1 MKGSILLLIIYKMII
16 MKIDKYLF
24 SVVIGFFLSVM
35 VAHAAVPALKL
46 DAKGRG
52 VSSLIYGNG
61 NGGRNYLNKNDYLG
75 DLYVRYVLS
84 GNVYAVKLSDYTPKI
99 ISNDLQHIKIAWQL
113 PGAVRLNQ
121 TFSVV
126 GQEMDWN
133 ISFNNDSKQSVEIT
147 DMKVRVPIGE
157 RNEKLAAK
165 DNLAK
170 HDFLNGNSSFAYW
183 LPYKGQ
189 GDVLLMT
196 LNGATSLEYK
206 ELGDYCYIHSKTSV
220 DRMNDTWQFPSTSK
234 VVSSGKSYTVGFN
247 FSLVD
252 SYMNVENKLYDKGYV
267 VAKIVPGMVVSPEM
281 NVRCALA
288 CKQGIKALEPQ
299 HPQQVQIAGK
309 GRANKKQLYDFNFS
323 HLGEQL
329 IVVKY
334 GQGKVC
340 YLNFFVTEP
349 LETVMKKRA
358 RFIATHQQHRDS
370 TKWYNGLYSLWDMQN
385 KVLLSPDSI
394 GELPYP
400 YMVGGSDDPTNC
412 KALYLSEKNVAY
424 PDKDEIA
431 SLEYYEKNFVWGKLQ
446 RTDKELPYPYGIYGC
461 DNWHELRS
469 GKLGDYNSGG
479 NGKERMWRT
488 YDYPTHFAIY
498 YNLYRIAKDYPEL
511 VSYQDAKEYLE
522 RAYRTARAYFEVPY
536 NIFMGKQWAIKGW
549 SDWAYKIGNF
559 HERYLLDIMQAL
571 KDEGRNHAADK
582 LRKEWEK
589 KVLYMIY
596 DNPWPF
602 GSEMF
607 VDRTAY
613 ESSYYVAEY
622 AKHNAIAPQEQL
634 WYDKNEQKWHTY
646 KSLDRTKVDSFMQN
660 QLDGNLAIRGLYEYD
675 FNHLGTAWGG
685 GKDNLDYMS
694 QMGGVAL
701 LDYAYRF
708 ANAPER
714 YINWGY
720 NSLLSSW
727 ALVNTGTNDTNYG
740 YWFPGET
747 NDGAAGWV
755 YSPYQHSYLWDL
767 KLVKQKR
774 GPLRYDGEIDH
785 GLTSGIHSAGVYV
798 LKDSDFGMVAYGGNA
813 EVDKKGNMTV
823 IPYDGV
829 RRQLRFLAPVRMT
842 VELKKDGFM
851 KNHAISYKDS
861 KLCFSIEN
869 REGNEHYTAVTIE
882 SGAFLPHVSLQ
893 ASGEQVSV
901 SKLSSGVYEA
911 NIPVKGDKTEAKIE
925 F

>member
-1 MKGSILLLIIYKMII
+1 MRIIQYLLSTVVGLVFSTMIGYATTPI
-16 MKIDKYLF
+16 
-24 SVVIGFFLSVM
+24 
-35 VAHAAVPALKL
+35 LKL

-52 VSSLIYGNG
+52 VASFTYGNG
-61 NGGRNYLNKNDYLG
+61 NDGRNYLNKNSYLG
-75 DLYVRYVLS
+75 DLYVRYQLA
-84 GNVYAVKLSDYTPKI
+84 GKTYDVKLGDMPSKVVA
-99 ISNDLQHIKIAWQL
+99 NNRQLIKIEWML
-113 PGAVRLNQ
+113 PGDIKMNQ
-121 TFSVV
+121 SFKVV
-126 GQEMDWN
+126 GSEMDWG
-133 ISFNNDSKQSVEIT
+133 ISFYNGNKQDVDIT
-147 DMKVRVPIGE
+147 DLKVHIPIGE
-157 RNEKLAAK
+157 RNEKLSAK

-170 HDFLNGNSSFAYW
+170 HDFLNGNSSFMYW
-183 LPYKGQ
+183 LPFKGQ

-196 LNGATSLEYK
+196 LKDGTSLEYQA
-206 ELGDYCYIHSKTSV
+206 LGDNYYIHSMTSV
-220 DRMNDTWQFPSTSK
+220 DRKNDTWQFPSTSK
-234 VVSSGKSYTVGFN
+234 VVKAGKWYNVGFN
-247 FSLVD
+247 FALVD
-252 SYMNVENKLYDKGYV
+252 SYEDVQNTLYNKGYV

-288 CKQGIKALEPQ
+288 CKQPIKMLSATN
-299 HPQQVQIAGK
+299 PQQVQITSRGK
-309 GRANKKQLYDFNFS
+309 ANNKQLYDLRFS
-323 HLGEQL
+323 HLGEQM
-329 IVVKY
+329 IAVKY

-340 YLNFFVTEP
+340 YLSFYVTEA

-358 RFIATHQQHRDS
+358 RFITTHQQHRDT

-385 KVLLSPDSI
+385 EVLLSPDSI

-400 YMVGGSDDPTNC
+400 YMVGGSDDPSNC
-412 KALYLSEKNVAY
+412 KALYLSEKNVVY

-488 YDYPTHFAIY
+488 YDYPTHFTIY

-511 VSYQDAKEYLE
+511 VTYLDAKGYLE
-522 RAYRTARAYFEVPY
+522 RAYRTAMAYFEVPY

-559 HERYLLDIMQAL
+559 HERYLLDIVKAL
-571 KDEGRNHAADK
+571 KEEGRGHAADK

-622 AKHNAIAPQEQL
+622 AKQNKIVPQEQL

-646 KSLDRTKVDSFMQN
+646 KSLDSTKVDIFMKN

-675 FNHLGTAWGG
+675 FNHLGTAWAG

-701 LDYAYRF
+701 LDYAFRF
-708 ANAPER
+708 ADNPEK
-714 YINWGY
+714 YVNWGY
-720 NSLLSSW
+720 SSLLSSW
-727 ALVNTGTNDTNYG
+727 ALVNTGTKDTNYG
-740 YWFPGET
+740 YWFPGKN
-747 NDGAAGWV
+747 NDGAVGWI
-755 YSPYQHSYLWDL
+755 YTPYQHSYLWDL
-767 KLVKQKR
+767 KMVKQKR

-785 GLTSGIHSAGVYV
+785 GLTGGVHGAGIYL
-798 LKDSDFGMVAYGGNA
+798 LKDKDLGLIAYGGNVVA
-813 EVDKKGNMTV
+813 DKKECVGIV
-823 IPYDGV
+823 PYDGV
-829 RRQLRFLAPVRMT
+829 RRQLRLFTPARVAI
-842 VELKKDGFM
+842 ELEKDGFM
-851 KNHAISYKDS
+851 KDEAILCQHN
-861 KLCFSIEN
+861 KLSFSIEN
-869 REGNEHYTAVTIE
+869 REGNDHKTTIRIE
-882 SGAFLPHVSLQ
+882 ANELMPKVVLANSNENISLR
-893 ASGEQVSV
+893 
-901 SKLSSGVYEA
+901 KLANGVYEA
-911 NIPVKGDKTEAKIE
+911 SVPIKGDKTEVRIE
-925 F
+925 L